1 MGARPV
7 EPGPMGDR
15 RGCKVTK
22 NEYAA
27 NMFGRNLCLA
37 RRRRG
42 ISQEKLAERTGLCRD
57 TIYKIEMGL
66 RSPRLDTLLTLADAL
81 RLNEADLL
89 RGLRP

>member
-1 MGARPV
+1 
-7 EPGPMGDR
+7 
-15 RGCKVTK
+15 VTK

-42 ISQEKLAERTGLCRD
+42 LSQEKLAEHTGLCRD
-57 TIYKIEMGL
+57 TIFKIEMGQ

-81 RLNEADLL
+81 QVDATDLL
-89 RGLRP
+89 SGLRP

>member
-1 MGARPV
+1 MTR
-7 EPGPMGDR
+7 
-15 RGCKVTK
+15 

-42 ISQEKLAERTGLCRD
+42 LSQERLAERTGLCRD

-66 RSPRLDTLLTLADAL
+66 RSPRLDTLLTLADVLQVDAT
-81 RLNEADLL
+81 DLL
-89 RGLRP
+89 SGLRP

>member
-1 MGARPV
+1 MR
-7 EPGPMGDR
+7 
-15 RGCKVTK
+15 

-27 NMFGRNLCLA
+27 KMFGRNLCLA

-42 ISQEKLAERTGLCRD
+42 LSQEKLAERTGLCRD

-81 RLNEADLL
+81 EVDAEVLL
-89 RGLRP
+89 RRLRA